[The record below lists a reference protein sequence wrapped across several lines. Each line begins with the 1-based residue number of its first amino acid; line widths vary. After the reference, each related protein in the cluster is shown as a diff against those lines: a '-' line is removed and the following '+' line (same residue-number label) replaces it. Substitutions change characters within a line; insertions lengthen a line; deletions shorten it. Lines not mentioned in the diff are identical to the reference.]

1 MIDFTVDAMDCGREG
16 PGGQQRSLH
25 LVSVCYGIFGTE
37 ERLGRDHRSIS
48 QNKLALTRAFK
59 IACNVR
65 QHKFG
70 DA

>member
-1 MIDFTVDAMDCGREG
+1 MIDFTVDAMDCGGEG

-48 QNKLALTRAFK
+48 QNKLALMRAFK
-59 IACNVR
+59 VAFNVR

-70 DA
+70 EA

>member
-1 MIDFTVDAMDCGREG
+1 MIDFTVDAMDSGAEG

-25 LVSVCYGIFGTE
+25 LLSVHYGIFGTE
-37 ERLGRDHRSIS
+37 ERLGRDHRIIFWK
-48 QNKLALTRAFK
+48 KLALMRAFK

-70 DA
+70 EA